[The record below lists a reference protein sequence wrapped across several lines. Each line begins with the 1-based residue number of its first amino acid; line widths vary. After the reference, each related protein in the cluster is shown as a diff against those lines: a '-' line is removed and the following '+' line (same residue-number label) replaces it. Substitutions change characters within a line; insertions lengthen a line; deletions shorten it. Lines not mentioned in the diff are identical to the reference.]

1 MFSWPRVGEQRHR
14 APFGLAAIQYFMGR
28 GEGGCARRCG
38 GERGNGR
45 GPLPTFKPRPPT
57 RIHRSSKQTTLTPT
71 LSALPLEPTLLLL
84 PESCTF
90 PIPPSASQ
98 PPGSPPK
105 SDFQKSLLSS
115 ANPPNL
121 PTPAPATIDGTPTN
135 PTRTNLP
142 PWPQTITASIP
153 TWPLWTSSQRPSPTH
168 RPGHLGPDDLAAC
181 AAGLLL
187 SCTGAPTSSTATI
200 QSTPRHDQ
208 KPILPTRRSLFAT
221 SKAFFSLR
229 NLRNS
234 LSFLILRPPL
244 FAAPAVCC
252 RAVLRCHALPRFS
265 CKTRPLL
272 RVTDPHK
279 VRTTRNRDNLACHHA
294 CPRPPRAPSSSSSWG
309 LQTAARKEPS
319 AASRLSPD
327 ARASSLSAPRLPP
340 WLSPS
345 PSTTSSSH
353 SLRVTTVFTHQKR

>member
-1 MFSWPRVGEQRHR
+1 MFWVG
-14 APFGLAAIQYFMGR
+14 GR
-28 GEGGCARRCG
+28 GGCARRCG
-38 GERGNGR
+38 GERGKGTDHCQLSNLVRPR
-45 GPLPTFKPRPPT
+45 GFIVHPSKPPSPRHSQHNLSNLPCCCSPSPVPSPSRPP
-57 RIHRSSKQTTLTPT
+57 
-71 LSALPLEPTLLLL
+71 
-84 PESCTF
+84 
-90 PIPPSASQ
+90 PPN

-105 SDFQKSLLSS
+105 SDFQKSLSSS
-115 ANPPNL
+115 ANPPTF
-121 PTPAPATIDGTPTN
+121 P
-135 PTRTNLP
+135 LP
-142 PWPQTITASIP
+142 PKQPSTEPRQIRPERTYLPGPKPLQVRFPPGLFGRLPNAHHLPIILDTSDQTTLPPVLLGCCCLAP
-153 TWPLWTSSQRPSPTH
+153 GH
-168 RPGHLGPDDLAAC
+168 RP
-181 AAGLLL
+181 
-187 SCTGAPTSSTATI
+187 
-200 QSTPRHDQ
+200 PR
-208 KPILPTRRSLFAT
+208 PRRSNPRPDTTKNPYSLPGVASFRLQRH
-221 SKAFFSLR
+221 FFSLR
-229 NLRNS
+229 NLPNS
-234 LSFLILRPPL
+234 LSFLILRPPPF

-340 WLSPS
+340 WLLPS

>member
-1 MFSWPRVGEQRHR
+1 MPVDVE
-14 APFGLAAIQYFMGR
+14 GR
-28 GEGGCARRCG
+28 GEKEGTTANFQTSSAHADSSFIQANHPHPDTLSTTSRTYLAAAPRVLYLPHPALRLPIHRAGHPNPIFRSRCC
-38 GERGNGR
+38 R
-45 GPLPTFKPRPPT
+45 PPTLPTFPLPPKQPSTEPRQIRPERTYLPGPKPLQVRFPPGLFGRLPNAHHLPIILDT
-57 RIHRSSKQTTLTPT
+57 SDQTTLP
-71 LSALPLEPTLLLL
+71 PVLLGCCCL
-84 PESCTF
+84 
-90 PIPPSASQ
+90 A
-98 PPGSPPK
+98 PG
-105 SDFQKSLLSS
+105 
-115 ANPPNL
+115 
-121 PTPAPATIDGTPTN
+121 
-135 PTRTNLP
+135 
-142 PWPQTITASIP
+142 
-153 TWPLWTSSQRPSPTH
+153 H
-168 RPGHLGPDDLAAC
+168 RP
-181 AAGLLL
+181 
-187 SCTGAPTSSTATI
+187 
-200 QSTPRHDQ
+200 PR
-208 KPILPTRRSLFAT
+208 PRRSNPRPDTTKNPYSLPGVASFRFQRHF
-221 SKAFFSLR
+221 FFSSKSTKF
-229 NLRNS
+229 S
-234 LSFLILRPPL
+234 LFFNFTTPPPL

-252 RAVLRCHALPRFS
+252 RAVLCCHALPRFS